1 MHPSRILVAG
11 LRVRNATNRP
21 RLGEGKPVQHA
32 TTLERPV
39 LPAGSRGDRLR
50 AHAARHALPYLLILP
65 SVLFLAAIEFYPLAV
80 GLSESFLYHNR
91 VQPWATRFV
100 GLANFAQALNS
111 YDVRQ
116 ALRTSFV
123 MVVGIVGLSYLLG
136 LVAGL
141 LLSQNIRFRAVY
153 RAIILV
159 PWVTPPIVA
168 YISWQFMLNDQFG
181 TINRWLIALGLVP
194 QFEPITWLAD
204 PALAMLSVIVV
215 GTWFRFPFMAITV
228 LAALAAVPDE
238 LYEAAALDGAGAVQR
253 FRDVTLPLILPVSI
267 IATLL
272 QAIWTFNDFAL
283 TFVLTGGGPANATTP
298 LILMA
303 YREAF
308 QRFNIGYGTSLAAI
322 SMVLMLLLG
331 AVYLRLQARHEAA
344 A

>member
-1 MHPSRILVAG
+1 
-11 LRVRNATNRP
+11 
-21 RLGEGKPVQHA
+21 
-32 TTLERPV
+32 
-39 LPAGSRGDRLR
+39 
-50 AHAARHALPYLLILP
+50 
-65 SVLFLAAIEFYPLAV
+65 
-80 GLSESFLYHNR
+80 
-91 VQPWATRFV
+91 
-100 GLANFAQALNS
+100 
-111 YDVRQ
+111 
-116 ALRTSFV
+116 
-123 MVVGIVGLSYLLG
+123 
-136 LVAGL
+136 
-141 LLSQNIRFRAVY
+141 
-153 RAIILV
+153 
-159 PWVTPPIVA
+159 
-168 YISWQFMLNDQFG
+168 MLNDQFG

-238 LYEAAALDGAGAVQR
+238 LYEAAALDGAGALQR